1 MTEEVARI
9 TLTEQELF
17 ERLTTLEEEVAVR
30 QADIAQ
36 LKKDASFDKK
46 KNPNGIAKA
55 EVALIAK
62 SAKLEAARNFEEKQ
76 EATNAVFAKY
86 IELSGYNN

>member
-36 LKKDASFDKK
+36 LKKDASFHKK
-46 KNPNGIAKA
+46 ENPNGIPKA

-86 IELSGYNN
+86 VELTGYNS